1 MPRPGTPPRPRLLAS
16 SLLVSSLVILGL
28 SGCSGTPVGEA
39 TSPSPQPT
47 ATTDPS
53 VPTIPAGGVTLATL
67 GFVHGPLEAFSVP
80 EDAFVTASSDQSSL
94 VALVLAA
101 PAPHQVY
108 NYLMSALPQTG
119 FTITGQN
126 GASQTPAL
134 SFTGQGWVG
143 NFTGNGSTSAVTLRP
158 LG

>member
-1 MPRPGTPPRPRLLAS
+1 MPRPGTPFRPRLLAS

-39 TSPSPQPT
+39 SSPSPQPT
-47 ATTDPS
+47 VTTNPS
-53 VPTIPAGGVTLATL
+53 APTIPAGGVSLATL
-67 GFVHGPLEAFSVP
+67 GFVHGPRQAFSVP

-94 VALVLAA
+94 VTLVLAA

-108 NYLMSALPQTG
+108 DYLITALPQAG
-119 FTITGQN
+119 FTVTGHN

-134 SFTGQGWVG
+134 SFTGQGWIG

-158 LG
+158 AG